1 MQVLKIARAPARGE
15 KCARQ
20 RAHTKQ
26 RPARLTRWCA
36 RRRALNWR
44 ARKATDVR
52 GMHIERAR
60 TKRSVRAT
68 YSVTTCVQHRQAT
81 LYLMLARA
89 GAHASAKNSTRA
101 GAHTKDRPR
110 AQRDGGCTPA
120 RAHLVSA
127 HTKQQTCVARTLSVG
142 TKRSVRAG
150 ARKAENFMRERQPA
164 THRDHVLRQHV
175 CVSIISTAKPPSVP
189 KRLSE
194 RQFICAR
201 CARAGAH

>member
-1 MQVLKIARAPARGE
+1 MRSVCALARTQKIG
-15 KCARQ
+15 
-20 RAHTKQ
+20 
-26 RPARLTRWCA
+26 
-36 RRRALNWR
+36 RALNAMVGSVHAGARSPSER
-44 ARKATDVR
+44 AHKATDVR
-52 GMHIERAR
+52 GTHVER
-60 TKRSVRAT
+60 VR
-68 YSVTTCVQHRQAT
+68 
-81 LYLMLARA
+81 
-89 GAHASAKNSTRA
+89 
-101 GAHTKDRPR
+101 
-110 AQRDGGCTPA
+110 
-120 RAHLVSA
+120 
-127 HTKQQTCVARTLSVG
+127 